1 MVDKNKNVCLA
12 SIKMLSHY
20 CLWII
25 IAGSVLTGSPYLKMR
40 PGCFFSVAP
49 CATQTLRNQILK
61 HRDPARV
68 VKGLVY
74 ENHGLGLKQTPSINC
89 FAAHNQILIR
99 SRGNHWVWSLNIT
112 TFDGLSWR
120 LLLKCSETVP
130 CKDEFQLLG
139 PRATSSFPM
148 AKRLAMSRVFC
159 LSGLFHQGHRH
170 QFCWI
175 YKDDTVVCFFCH
187 VIYWWLLHVAQYFL
201 RPQLSSIRYWNKWLR
216 WWILCLFR
224 ERSILQQG
232 HPFLLVR
239 LLKSHSC
246 TV

>member
-130 CKDEFQLLG
+130 CKDELQLLG

-175 YKDDTVVCFFCH
+175 YKDDTVVCFFLSCH
-187 VIYWWLLHVAQYFL
+187 LLMVIACCAVFFEASAVKHQ
-201 RPQLSSIRYWNKWLR
+201 
-216 WWILCLFR
+216 ILKQMIAVMNPLP
-224 ERSILQQG
+224 I
-232 HPFLLVR
+232 
-239 LLKSHSC
+239 
-246 TV
+246 

>member
-1 MVDKNKNVCLA
+1 MHHLCHVICYIPYAAKCEMVDKNKNVCIA

-25 IAGSVLTGSPYLKMR
+25 IPGSVLTGSPYLKMR

-61 HRDPARV
+61 QKDPARV
-68 VKGLVY
+68 VKGWVY

-99 SRGNHWVWSLNIT
+99 SRGSHWVWSLNIT

-130 CKDEFQLLG
+130 CKDELQLLG

-159 LSGLFHQGHRH
+159 LSGFFSSRALAPLLPGFTKMIPLYVFFVMSFIDGYCMLRSNFWGLSCQAS
-170 QFCWI
+170 
-175 YKDDTVVCFFCH
+175 DTEANDC
-187 VIYWWLLHVAQYFL
+187 
-201 RPQLSSIRYWNKWLR
+201 P
-216 WWILCLFR
+216 
-224 ERSILQQG
+224 
-232 HPFLLVR
+232 
-239 LLKSHSC
+239 KSFSA
-246 TV
+246 VMNPLPI